1 MNIRGIVLLI
11 CTTGIVTA
19 ASAEVVTLIQGENGY
34 NGFQTDNYGNEGHIA
49 KFGPNTTK
57 HPWVW
62 DDPWTGSNTIK
73 ADVADYCC

>member
-1 MNIRGIVLLI
+1 MILKSIQI
-11 CTTGIVTA
+11 CLCAVGLMAA
-19 ASAEVVTLIQGENGY
+19 ASAEVITLIQGENGY
-34 NGFQTDNYGNEGHIA
+34 NGYVTDNYGNEAHNA

-62 DDPWTGSNTIK
+62 DDPWTGSNFKK

>member
-1 MNIRGIVLLI
+1 MILRNVVKWLCI
-11 CTTGIVTA
+11 TGIITA

-34 NGFQTDNYGNEGHIA
+34 NGFQTDNYGNKGHNA

-62 DDPWTGSNTIK
+62 DDPWTGSNTTK